1 MQSKWGAQP
10 PFPAQMYEKRV
21 AKLPQGAAPL
31 YSTQGR
37 NEANENSAVMISF
50 QVCATTLD
58 ISQRICWQ
66 IKRAPHEIS
75 GILPVTLGSQASR
88 HSFCDSKS
96 FCDSESCTGP
106 RSVTSPAT
114 YH

>member
-10 PFPAQMYEKRV
+10 PFPSQMYEKRV

-58 ISQRICWQ
+58 ISQGTCWQ
-66 IKRAPHEIS
+66 IKRAPHKVS
-75 GILPVTLGSQASR
+75 GLFPVTL
-88 HSFCDSKS
+88 
-96 FCDSESCTGP
+96 
-106 RSVTSPAT
+106 
-114 YH
+114 